1 MVTIPAGPFSAGSAR
16 EAARGEL
23 PPLRSERV
31 AVSAFAIDRVPVTD
45 PRLRALRRG
54 DRARPWTL
62 PNLSTPT
69 RPSIVATSPRGRAL
83 ARRSAR
89 AERYAAHPA
98 VRVSWLDARDYCAW
112 RGVRLPTEI
121 EWEKALRGV
130 DGRAYPWGDR
140 PDPTR
145 VNSLEYGP
153 GDTVPVLSQPRAQSP
168 FEVFDGAGNT
178 AEWTLT
184 PGPSPD
190 HFIVR
195 GSAWN
200 EPAVVARCDRRR
212 ELQRDARSVT
222 LTFRCAATTP

>member
-31 AVSAFAIDRVPVTD
+31 AVSAFAIDRVPVTTRD
-45 PRLRALRRG
+45 YARFAAETARAADAAER
-54 DRARPWTL
+54 DAD
-62 PNLSTPT
+62 
-69 RPSIVATSPRGRAL
+69 PSIIATSPAVAARGRSDA
-83 ARRSAR
+83 